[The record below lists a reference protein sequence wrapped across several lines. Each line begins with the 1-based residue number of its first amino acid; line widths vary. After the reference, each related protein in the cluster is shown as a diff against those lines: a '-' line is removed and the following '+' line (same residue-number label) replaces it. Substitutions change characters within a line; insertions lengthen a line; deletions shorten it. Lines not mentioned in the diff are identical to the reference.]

1 MQKILVTGENSYIGN
16 FFCDYMKAVSQ
27 HTVTKISVRGES
39 WKLMD
44 FSMYDVIFHVAG
56 IAHSDTKRISEKQKK
71 LYYKVNTKLTIALA
85 KKAKAEGVK
94 QFIFISSA
102 IVYGNSA
109 PVGKTKIITK
119 NTPVSPANCYGDSKV
134 KAEVGLEKLKDDMF
148 SVVILRPPM
157 IYGAGSKGNYPVLAK
172 LARKLPVF
180 PKIRNQRS
188 MCYIGNFV
196 EFVRFMMENEESGIF
211 WPCNKEYSNTSELVK
226 IIAAMHKKKVLLVPG
241 FEWILKLMGAIS
253 GQNGIV
259 NKAFGS
265 LLYKENLGDYKQEY
279 RKYSLEKSIQ
289 QTEKN

>member
-1 MQKILVTGENSYIGN
+1 MQKIQVTGENSYIGN

-102 IVYGNSA
+102 IVYGSST
-109 PVGKTKIITK
+109 PVGKTKVITK

-134 KAEVGLEKLKDDMF
+134 KAEAGLEKLKDDTF
-148 SVVILRPPM
+148 HVVILRPPM
-157 IYGAGSKGNYPVLAK
+157 IYGAGSKGNYPVLAT

-180 PKIRNQRS
+180 PKIKNQRS
-188 MCYIGNFV
+188 MCYIGNLV
-196 EFVRFMMENEESGIF
+196 EFVRVVIENKESGIF

-226 IIAAMHKKKVLLVPG
+226 MIAAVHKKKVFLVPG
-241 FEWILKLMGAIS
+241 FEWIFKLTGAIRK
-253 GQNGIV
+253 QNGIV

-265 LLYKENLGDYKQEY
+265 LAYEENLGDYQQEY
-279 RKYSLEKSIQ
+279 RKYSLEESIR

>member
-16 FFCDYMKAVSQ
+16 SFCDYIKAVSQ

-39 WKLMD
+39 WKSMD
-44 FSMYDVIFHVAG
+44 FSIYDVIFHVAG
-56 IAHSDTKRISEKQKK
+56 IAHSDAKRISEKQKK

-188 MCYIGNFV
+188 MCYIGNLV

-226 IIAAMHKKKVLLVPG
+226 IIAAMHKKKVFLVPR
-241 FEWILKLMGAIS
+241 FELILKIMEAIS

-259 NKAFGS
+259 NKACGS

>member
-1 MQKILVTGENSYIGN
+1 MKNILVTGQNSYIGN
-16 FFCDYMKAVSQ
+16 SFCDYIKEFSQ
-27 HTVTKISVRGES
+27 YTITKISVRDES
-39 WKLMD
+39 WKAMD

-71 LYYKVNTKLTIALA
+71 LYYKVNTELTITLA

-188 MCYIGNFV
+188 MCYIGNLV